1 MPIPCINPQTK
12 YQMQQEFPIN
22 VLDDEYLAR
31 ISQEHVEQKTQK
43 SRNSIIVIVQLTSI
57 EQM

>member
-1 MPIPCINPQTK
+1 
-12 YQMQQEFPIN
+12 MQQEFPIN